1 MMEDR
6 DIDSALAQLYMD
18 VIFIEE
24 IGFLAY
30 FLKPMDLIVAS
41 FGVDS
46 ETLLHDA
53 LFGHYHAYC
62 SGGFT
67 ISTVV
72 MDGESAVINIADM
85 INVPKSPALA

>member
-1 MMEDR
+1 MEDR
-6 DIDSALAQLYMD
+6 DIDSGLAQLYMD

-30 FLKPMDLIVAS
+30 FSKPMDPIVAS
-41 FGVDS
+41 FWSQIRKTSLRG
-46 ETLLHDA
+46 A

-67 ISTVV
+67 ISIVV
-72 MDGESAVINIADM
+72 MHEKSIAINIADM

>member
-1 MMEDR
+1 MEDR
-6 DIDSALAQLYMD
+6 DIDCALAQLHLD
-18 VIFIEE
+18 IIFIEE

-30 FLKPMDLIVAS
+30 FSKPMNLIVAS
-41 FGVDS
+41 FGVNS
-46 ETLLHDA
+46 ETLLRDA

-72 MDGESAVINIADM
+72 MDEESAAINIADM
-85 INVPKSPALA
+85 INVPRFPALA

>member
-1 MMEDR
+1 MEDR
-6 DIDSALAQLYMD
+6 DLDSALAQLYMD

-24 IGFLAY
+24 IGFLAS
-30 FLKPMDLIVAS
+30 FSKPMDLIVAS

-46 ETLLHDA
+46 ETLLRDA
-53 LFGHYHAYC
+53 LFGYYHAYC

-72 MDGESAVINIADM
+72 MDGESAAINIADT
-85 INVPKSPALA
+85 INVPWFQALA